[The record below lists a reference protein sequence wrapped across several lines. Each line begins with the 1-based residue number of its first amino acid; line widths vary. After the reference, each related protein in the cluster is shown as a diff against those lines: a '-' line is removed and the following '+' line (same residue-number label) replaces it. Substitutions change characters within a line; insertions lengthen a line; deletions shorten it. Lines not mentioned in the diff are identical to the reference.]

1 MDLLLFGKY
10 EHQMDEKKRI
20 RIPAKL
26 KDALGANPVIMKGT
40 SPCLV
45 VYSSERASEVIKAKF
60 EKIID
65 GTVTDEDEM
74 DLLRDLTS
82 NTQNAE
88 EDKQGRVKIE
98 KDLVDYARLK
108 KDIVT
113 IGVYDK
119 VEIWSAEEW
128 NKRQKAKS
136 EKNK

>member
-1 MDLLLFGKY
+1 MLLFGKY

-82 NTQNAE
+82 HTQNAE

-98 KDLVDYARLK
+98 KDLVEYARLK

-128 NKRQKAKS
+128 NSRRKTKSAKIG
-136 EKNK
+136 

>member
-1 MDLLLFGKY
+1 MLLFGKY

-65 GTVTDEDEM
+65 GTVTDDMRNIFEVALDNGQM
-74 DLLRDLTS
+74 IGKRRIGKTLPAILDSVIVSVNRYDS
-82 NTQNAE
+82 SAAGQNSRRMRAAS
-88 EDKQGRVKIE
+88 QSSVKI
-98 KDLVDYARLK
+98 YAVVL
-108 KDIVT
+108 
-113 IGVYDK
+113 YL
-119 VEIWSAEEW
+119 
-128 NKRQKAKS
+128 
-136 EKNK
+136 

>member
-1 MDLLLFGKY
+1 
-10 EHQMDEKKRI
+10 
-20 RIPAKL
+20 
-26 KDALGANPVIMKGT
+26 MKGT

>member
-1 MDLLLFGKY
+1 MLLFGKY

-128 NKRQKAKS
+128 NKRQKAKP

>member
-1 MDLLLFGKY
+1 MLLFGKY
-10 EHQMDEKKRI
+10 EHQIDEKNRI

-98 KDLVDYARLK
+98 KDLVEYARLK
-108 KDIVT
+108 KEIVT

-128 NKRQKAKS
+128 NSRRKTKSAKIG
-136 EKNK
+136 

>member
-1 MDLLLFGKY
+1 MLLFGKY

-74 DLLRDLTS
+74 DFLRDLTS

>member
-1 MDLLLFGKY
+1 MLLFGKY

-74 DLLRDLTS
+74 DLLRYLTS

>member
-1 MDLLLFGKY
+1 
-10 EHQMDEKKRI
+10 MDEKKRI

>member
-1 MDLLLFGKY
+1 MLLFGKY

-113 IGVYDK
+113 LGVYDK

>member
-1 MDLLLFGKY
+1 MLLFGKY

-98 KDLVDYARLK
+98 KDLVEYARLK

>member
-1 MDLLLFGKY
+1 MLYGIY
-10 EHQMDEKKRI
+10 NHQMDEKKRI
-20 RIPAKL
+20 RIPVKL
-26 KDALGANPVIMKGT
+26 KEALGANPVIMKGT

-45 VYSSERASEVIKAKF
+45 MYSSERANEFIKARF

-65 GTVTDEDEM
+65 GTVVDEDEM
-74 DLLRDLTS
+74 DKLRDITS
-82 NTQNAE
+82 YTQNAE

-98 KDLVDYARLK
+98 KNLVDYAGLK

-128 NKRQKAKS
+128 EKRQ
-136 EKNK
+136 NKKKTV

>member
-1 MDLLLFGKY
+1 MLLFGKY

-26 KDALGANPVIMKGT
+26 KDALGANPVIMNGT

>member
-1 MDLLLFGKY
+1 MLLFGKY
-10 EHQMDEKKRI
+10 EHQIDEKNRI

-98 KDLVDYARLK
+98 KDLVEYARLK

-128 NKRQKAKS
+128 NSRRKAKS
-136 EKNK
+136 AKIG

>member
-1 MDLLLFGKY
+1 MLLFGKY
-10 EHQMDEKKRI
+10 EHQIDEKNRI

-98 KDLVDYARLK
+98 KDLVEYARLK

-128 NKRQKAKS
+128 NSRRKTTSAKIG
-136 EKNK
+136 

>member
-1 MDLLLFGKY
+1 MLLFGKY
-10 EHQMDEKKRI
+10 EHQIDEKNRI

-98 KDLVDYARLK
+98 KDLVEYARLK

-128 NKRQKAKS
+128 NSRRKTKSAKIG
-136 EKNK
+136 

>member
-1 MDLLLFGKY
+1 MLLFGKY

-88 EDKQGRVKIE
+88 EAKQGRVKIE
-98 KDLVDYARLK
+98 KDLVEYARLK

>member
-1 MDLLLFGKY
+1 MLLFGKY
-10 EHQMDEKKRI
+10 EHQIDEKNRI

-65 GTVTDEDEM
+65 GTVTNEDEM

-98 KDLVDYARLK
+98 KDLVEYARLK

-128 NKRQKAKS
+128 NSRRKTKSAKIG
-136 EKNK
+136 

>member
-1 MDLLLFGKY
+1 MLLFGKY

-113 IGVYDK
+113 IGAYDK

>member
-1 MDLLLFGKY
+1 MLLFGKY

-98 KDLVDYARLK
+98 KDLVDSARLK

>member
-1 MDLLLFGKY
+1 MLLFGKY
-10 EHQMDEKKRI
+10 EHQMDEKNRI

-98 KDLVDYARLK
+98 KDLVEYARLK

-128 NKRQKAKS
+128 NSRRKAKS
-136 EKNK
+136 AKIG

>member
-1 MDLLLFGKY
+1 MLLFGKY

-40 SPCLV
+40 STCLV

>member
-1 MDLLLFGKY
+1 MLLFGKY

-128 NKRQKAKS
+128 NKRQKAK
-136 EKNK
+136 

>member
-1 MDLLLFGKY
+1 MLYGIYK
-10 EHQMDEKKRI
+10 HQMDEKKRI
-20 RIPAKL
+20 RIPVKL
-26 KDALGANPVIMKGT
+26 KEALGANPVIMKGT

-45 VYSSERASEVIKAKF
+45 MYSSERANEFIKARF

-65 GTVTDEDEM
+65 GTVVDEDEM
-74 DLLRDLTS
+74 DKLRDITS
-82 NTQNAE
+82 YTQNAE

-98 KDLVDYARLK
+98 KNLVDYAGLK

-128 NKRQKAKS
+128 EKRQ
-136 EKNK
+136 NKKKTV

>member
-1 MDLLLFGKY
+1 
-10 EHQMDEKKRI
+10 MDEKKRI

-65 GTVTDEDEM
+65 GTVTDEDVM

>member
-1 MDLLLFGKY
+1 MLLFGKY

-45 VYSSERASEVIKAKF
+45 VYSSEGASEVIKAKF

>member
-1 MDLLLFGKY
+1 MLLFGKY

-108 KDIVT
+108 IDIFT

>member
-1 MDLLLFGKY
+1 MLLFGTY
-10 EHQMDEKKRI
+10 NHQMDEKKRI

-26 KDALGANPVIMKGT
+26 KEALGATPVIMKGN

-45 VYSSERASEVIKAKF
+45 VYSSERASEVIKAKYQ
-60 EKIID
+60 EIID
-65 GTVTDEDEM
+65 GTVTDEDKM

-88 EDKQGRVKIE
+88 EDKQGRVKLE
-98 KDLVDYARLK
+98 KNLVDYAGLT

-128 NKRQKAKS
+128 ARRQSKKAKVS
-136 EKNK
+136 Q

>member
-1 MDLLLFGKY
+1 MLLFGKY
-10 EHQMDEKKRI
+10 EHQMDAKKRI

>member
-1 MDLLLFGKY
+1 MLLFGKY

-40 SPCLV
+40 RPCLV

>member
-1 MDLLLFGKY
+1 MLLFGKY
-10 EHQMDEKKRI
+10 EHQIDEKNRI

-26 KDALGANPVIMKGT
+26 KDALGANPVIMKDT

-98 KDLVDYARLK
+98 KDLVEYARLK

-128 NKRQKAKS
+128 NSRRKTKSAKIG
-136 EKNK
+136 

>member
-1 MDLLLFGKY
+1 MLLFGKY
-10 EHQMDEKKRI
+10 EHQIDEKNRI

-88 EDKQGRVKIE
+88 EDKQGRVKKK
-98 KDLVDYARLK
+98 KDLVEYARLK

-128 NKRQKAKS
+128 NSRRKTKSAKIG
-136 EKNK
+136 

>member
-1 MDLLLFGKY
+1 MLLFGKY
-10 EHQMDEKKRI
+10 EHQMHEKKRI

>member
-1 MDLLLFGKY
+1 MLLFGKY

>member
-1 MDLLLFGKY
+1 MLLFGKY
-10 EHQMDEKKRI
+10 EHQIDEKNRI

-98 KDLVDYARLK
+98 KDLVEYARLK

-113 IGVYDK
+113 IGVYDR

-128 NKRQKAKS
+128 NSRRKTKSAKIG
-136 EKNK
+136 

>member
-1 MDLLLFGKY
+1 MLLFGKY

-20 RIPAKL
+20 RIPVKL

>member
-1 MDLLLFGKY
+1 MLLFGKY
-10 EHQMDEKKRI
+10 EHQIDEKNRI

-40 SPCLV
+40 SPCLA

-98 KDLVDYARLK
+98 KDLVEYARLK

-128 NKRQKAKS
+128 NSRRKTKSAKIG
-136 EKNK
+136 